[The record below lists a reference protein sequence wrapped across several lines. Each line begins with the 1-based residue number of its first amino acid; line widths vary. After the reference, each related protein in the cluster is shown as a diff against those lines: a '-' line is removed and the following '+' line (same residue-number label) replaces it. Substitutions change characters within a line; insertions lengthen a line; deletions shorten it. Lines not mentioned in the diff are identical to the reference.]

1 MDPPCLLFEYCAKS
15 SLDTLLRAGLEN
27 PQVGGRA
34 GGRAIR
40 FMHEEEASSECL
52 ALVVG
57 VGLDGLP

>member
-34 GGRAIR
+34 GGRAGNQV
-40 FMHEEEASSECL
+40 HA
-52 ALVVG
+52 
-57 VGLDGLP
+57 